1 MHLVNGYKAVHMANN
16 SPNDVLEQ
24 IEKHYMALSPSGKA
38 IAHYLQQNPI
48 AVLSQSTSLI
58 AEKTGTSKATVSRF
72 FRQLGFD
79 SHQQAK
85 DALAQ
90 LREQGVPVV
99 NSLSN
104 VQQHESEVKNLSLT
118 FEGVTLDALK
128 AVAQLLA
135 QAQQVT
141 LIGFRNAYPIALHF
155 RQQLKQI
162 RGSVR
167 VLPQPGQTLSED
179 IIDLS
184 EKDVVVLLGFRRRT
198 RQFKYVLQNIKHCT
212 TVLIT
217 DPSGQQYRQDVDHLL
232 VAHIGSESPFDSY
245 AAPMSLVASLCN
257 LTYEELGSI
266 AADRVEA
273 ITDIYI
279 QMDELE
285 SPKR

>member
-1 MHLVNGYKAVHMANN
+1 MAKKS
-16 SPNDVLEQ
+16 SPNDVLQQ
-24 IEKHYMALSPSGKA
+24 IEKHYASLSPSGKA

-58 AEKTGTSKATVSRF
+58 AEKTATSKATVSRF

-85 DALAQ
+85 DTHVQ

-99 NSLSN
+99 SASSN
-104 VQQHESEVKNLSLT
+104 TQQLESEIKNLSHT
-118 FEGVTLDALK
+118 FEGMSMDVLK
-128 AVAQLLA
+128 EVASLLA
-135 QAQQVT
+135 KANQIT

-162 RGSVR
+162 RTSIR
-167 VLPQPGQTLSED
+167 LLPQPGQTLSED
-179 IIDLS
+179 IIDLG
-184 EKDVVVLLGFRRRT
+184 ENDLVVLFGFRRRT
-198 RQFKYVLQNIKHCT
+198 RQFKFVLNSIKHCK

-217 DPSGQQYRQDVDHLL
+217 DPTGQIYRDQVNHLL
-232 VAHIGSESPFDSY
+232 VCHIGSDSPFDSY

-257 LTYEELGSI
+257 LTYEELGDE
-266 AADRVEA
+266 AAKRVEA
-273 ITDIYI
+273 ITDVYI

-285 SPKR
+285 SPRR

>member
-1 MHLVNGYKAVHMANN
+1 MTKS
-16 SPNDVLEQ
+16 SPSDVLKQ
-24 IEKHYMALSPSGKA
+24 IEKHYASLSPSGQS
-38 IAHYLQQNPI
+38 IAHYIQQNPI
-48 AVLSQSTSLI
+48 AVLSQSISLI

-85 DALAQ
+85 DALVQ

-99 NSLSN
+99 SPSSGVL
-104 VQQHESEVKNLSLT
+104 QHESDSKNLANT
-118 FEGVTLDALK
+118 FEGTSPAALNEI
-128 AVAQLLA
+128 AEILA
-135 QAQQVT
+135 TAQQVT

-162 RGSVR
+162 RTSVR

-179 IIDLS
+179 IIDLT
-184 EKDVVVLLGFRRRT
+184 ENDVVVLFGFRRRT
-198 RQFKYVLQNIKHCT
+198 RQFKYILNSIKHCK

-217 DPSGQQYRQDVDHLL
+217 DPTGQGYRQDVDHLL
-232 VAHIGSESPFDSY
+232 ITHIGGDSPFDSY

-257 LTYEELGSI
+257 STYEVLGS
-266 AADRVEA
+266 AAANRVDA

-279 QMDELE
+279 QIDELE
-285 SPKR
+285 DPKR

>member
-1 MHLVNGYKAVHMANN
+1 MTKS
-16 SPNDVLEQ
+16 SPSDVLQQ
-24 IEKHYMALSPSGKA
+24 IEKHYASLSPSGKS
-38 IAHYLQQNPI
+38 IAHYIQQNPI
-48 AVLSQSTSLI
+48 AVLSQSISLI

-85 DALAQ
+85 DALIQ

-99 NSLSN
+99 SPSSGVL
-104 VQQHESEVKNLSLT
+104 QHESDSKNLANT
-118 FEGVTLDALK
+118 FEGTTPAALNEI
-128 AVAQLLA
+128 ADILA
-135 QAQQVT
+135 NAHQVT

-162 RGSVR
+162 RTSVR

-179 IIDLS
+179 IVDLT
-184 EKDVVVLLGFRRRT
+184 ENDVVVLFGFRRRT
-198 RQFKYVLQNIKHCT
+198 RQFKYVLNSIKHCR

-217 DPSGQQYRQDVDHLL
+217 DPTGQGYRQDVDHLL
-232 VAHIGSESPFDSY
+232 VTHIGGDAPFDSY

-257 LTYEELGSI
+257 LTYEALGSA
-266 AADRVEA
+266 AADRVDD

-285 SPKR
+285 NPQR

>member
-1 MHLVNGYKAVHMANN
+1 MAKKS
-16 SPNDVLEQ
+16 SPNDVLQQ
-24 IEKHYMALSPSGKA
+24 IEKHYASLSPSGKA

-58 AEKTGTSKATVSRF
+58 AEKTATSKATVSRF

-85 DALAQ
+85 DTHVQ

-99 NSLSN
+99 SASSN
-104 VQQHESEVKNLSLT
+104 TQQLESEIKNLSHT
-118 FEGVTLDALK
+118 FEGMSMDVLK
-128 AVAQLLA
+128 EVASLLA
-135 QAQQVT
+135 KANQIT

-162 RGSVR
+162 RTSIR
-167 VLPQPGQTLSED
+167 LLPQPGQTLSED
-179 IIDLS
+179 IIDLG
-184 EKDVVVLLGFRRRT
+184 ENDLVVLFGFRRRT
-198 RQFKYVLQNIKHCT
+198 RQFKFVLNSIKHCK

-217 DPSGQQYRQDVDHLL
+217 DPTGQIYRDQVNHLL
-232 VAHIGSESPFDSY
+232 VCHIGSESPFDSY

-257 LTYEELGSI
+257 LTYEELGEE
-266 AADRVEA
+266 AAKRVEA
-273 ITDIYI
+273 ITDVYI

-285 SPKR
+285 SPRR

>member
-1 MHLVNGYKAVHMANN
+1 MAKKS
-16 SPNDVLEQ
+16 SPNDVLQQ
-24 IEKHYMALSPSGKA
+24 IEKHYASLSPSGKA

-58 AEKTGTSKATVSRF
+58 AEKTATSKATVSRF

-85 DALAQ
+85 DTHVQ

-99 NSLSN
+99 SASSN
-104 VQQHESEVKNLSLT
+104 TQQLESEIKNLSHT
-118 FEGVTLDALK
+118 FEGMSMDVLK
-128 AVAQLLA
+128 EVASLLA
-135 QAQQVT
+135 KANQIT

-162 RGSVR
+162 RTSIR
-167 VLPQPGQTLSED
+167 LLPQPGQTLSED
-179 IIDLS
+179 IIDLG
-184 EKDVVVLLGFRRRT
+184 ENDLVVLFGFRRRT
-198 RQFKYVLQNIKHCT
+198 RQFKFVLNSIKHCK

-217 DPSGQQYRQDVDHLL
+217 DPTGQIYRDQVNHLL
-232 VAHIGSESPFDSY
+232 VCHIGSESPFDSY

-257 LTYEELGSI
+257 LTYAELGEE
-266 AADRVEA
+266 AAKRVEA
-273 ITDIYI
+273 ITDVYI

-285 SPKR
+285 SPRR

>member
-1 MHLVNGYKAVHMANN
+1 MAKKS
-16 SPNDVLEQ
+16 SPNDVLQQ
-24 IEKHYMALSPSGKA
+24 IEKHYASLSPSGKA

-58 AEKTGTSKATVSRF
+58 AEKTATSKATVSRF

-85 DALAQ
+85 DTHVQ

-99 NSLSN
+99 SASSN
-104 VQQHESEVKNLSLT
+104 TQQVESEIKNLSHT
-118 FEGVTLDALK
+118 FEGMSMDVLK
-128 AVAQLLA
+128 EVASLLA
-135 QAQQVT
+135 KANQIT

-162 RGSVR
+162 RTSIR
-167 VLPQPGQTLSED
+167 LLPQPGQTLSED
-179 IIDLS
+179 IIDLG
-184 EKDVVVLLGFRRRT
+184 ENDLVVLFGFRRRT
-198 RQFKYVLQNIKHCT
+198 RQFKFVLNSIKHCK

-217 DPSGQQYRQDVDHLL
+217 DPTGQIYRDQVNHLL
-232 VAHIGSESPFDSY
+232 VCHIGSESPFDSY

-257 LTYEELGSI
+257 LTYEELGEE
-266 AADRVEA
+266 AAKRVEA

-279 QMDELE
+279 LMDELE
-285 SPKR
+285 SPRR

>member
-1 MHLVNGYKAVHMANN
+1 MTKS
-16 SPNDVLEQ
+16 SPSDVLKQ
-24 IEKHYMALSPSGKA
+24 IEKHYASLSPSGQS
-38 IAHYLQQNPI
+38 IAHYIQQNPI
-48 AVLSQSTSLI
+48 AVLSQSISLI

-85 DALAQ
+85 DALVQ

-99 NSLSN
+99 SPSSGVL
-104 VQQHESEVKNLSLT
+104 QHESDSKNLANT
-118 FEGVTLDALK
+118 FEGTSPAALNEI
-128 AVAQLLA
+128 AEILA
-135 QAQQVT
+135 TAQQVT

-162 RGSVR
+162 RTSVR

-179 IIDLS
+179 IIDLT
-184 EKDVVVLLGFRRRT
+184 ENDVVVLFGFRRRT
-198 RQFKYVLQNIKHCT
+198 RQFKYVLNSIKHCK

-217 DPSGQQYRQDVDHLL
+217 DPTG
-232 VAHIGSESPFDSY
+232 HIGGDSPFDSY

-257 LTYEELGSI
+257 LTYEVLGS
-266 AADRVEA
+266 AAANRVDA

-285 SPKR
+285 DPKR

>member
-1 MHLVNGYKAVHMANN
+1 MAKKS
-16 SPNDVLEQ
+16 SPNDVLQQ
-24 IEKHYMALSPSGKA
+24 IEKHYASLSPSGKA

-58 AEKTGTSKATVSRF
+58 AEKTATSKATVSRF

-85 DALAQ
+85 DTHVQ

-99 NSLSN
+99 SASSN
-104 VQQHESEVKNLSLT
+104 TQQLESEIKNLSHT
-118 FEGVTLDALK
+118 FEGMSMDVLK
-128 AVAQLLA
+128 EVASLLA
-135 QAQQVT
+135 KANQIT

-162 RGSVR
+162 RTSIR
-167 VLPQPGQTLSED
+167 LLPQPGQTLSED
-179 IIDLS
+179 IIDLG
-184 EKDVVVLLGFRRRT
+184 ENDLVVLFGFRRRT
-198 RQFKYVLQNIKHCT
+198 RQFKFVLNSIKHCK

-217 DPSGQQYRQDVDHLL
+217 DPTGQTYRDQVNHLL
-232 VAHIGSESPFDSY
+232 VCHIGSESPFDSY

-257 LTYEELGSI
+257 LTYEELGEE
-266 AADRVEA
+266 AAKRVEA
-273 ITDIYI
+273 ITDVYI

-285 SPKR
+285 SPRR

>member
-1 MHLVNGYKAVHMANN
+1 MTKS
-16 SPNDVLEQ
+16 SPSDVLKQ
-24 IEKHYMALSPSGKA
+24 IERHYASLSPSGQS
-38 IAHYLQQNPI
+38 IAHYIQQNPI
-48 AVLSQSTSLI
+48 AVLSQSISLI

-85 DALAQ
+85 DALVQ

-99 NSLSN
+99 SPSSGVL
-104 VQQHESEVKNLSLT
+104 QHESDSKNLANT
-118 FEGVTLDALK
+118 FEGTTPAALNEI
-128 AVAQLLA
+128 AEILA
-135 QAQQVT
+135 TAQQVT

-162 RGSVR
+162 RTSVR

-179 IIDLS
+179 IIDLT
-184 EKDVVVLLGFRRRT
+184 ENDVVVLFGFRRRT
-198 RQFKYVLQNIKHCT
+198 RQFKYVLNSIKHCK

-217 DPSGQQYRQDVDHLL
+217 DPTGQGYRQDVDHLL
-232 VAHIGSESPFDSY
+232 ITHIGGDSPFDSY

-257 LTYEELGSI
+257 LTYEVLGS
-266 AADRVEA
+266 AAANRVDA

-285 SPKR
+285 DPKR

>member
-1 MHLVNGYKAVHMANN
+1 MAKKS
-16 SPNDVLEQ
+16 SPNDVLQQ
-24 IEKHYMALSPSGKA
+24 IEKHYASLSPSGKS

-58 AEKTGTSKATVSRF
+58 AEKTATSKATVSRF

-85 DALAQ
+85 DTHVQ

-99 NSLSN
+99 SASSN
-104 VQQHESEVKNLSLT
+104 TQQLESEIKNLSHT
-118 FEGVTLDALK
+118 FEGMSMDVLK
-128 AVAQLLA
+128 EVASLLA
-135 QAQQVT
+135 KANQIT

-162 RGSVR
+162 RTSIR
-167 VLPQPGQTLSED
+167 LLPQPGQTLSED
-179 IIDLS
+179 IIDLG
-184 EKDVVVLLGFRRRT
+184 ENDLVVLFGFRRRT
-198 RQFKYVLQNIKHCT
+198 RQFKFVLNSIKHCK

-217 DPSGQQYRQDVDHLL
+217 DPTGQIYRDQVNHLL
-232 VAHIGSESPFDSY
+232 VCHIGSESPFDSY

-257 LTYEELGSI
+257 LTYEELGEE
-266 AADRVEA
+266 AAKRVEA
-273 ITDIYI
+273 ITDVYI

-285 SPKR
+285 SPRR

>member
-1 MHLVNGYKAVHMANN
+1 MAKKS
-16 SPNDVLEQ
+16 SPNDVLQQ
-24 IEKHYMALSPSGKA
+24 IEKHYASLSPSGKA

-58 AEKTGTSKATVSRF
+58 AEKTATSKATVSRF

-85 DALAQ
+85 DTHVQ

-99 NSLSN
+99 SASSN
-104 VQQHESEVKNLSLT
+104 TQQVESEIKNLSHT
-118 FEGVTLDALK
+118 FEGMSMDVLK
-128 AVAQLLA
+128 EVASLLA
-135 QAQQVT
+135 KANQIT

-162 RGSVR
+162 RTSIR
-167 VLPQPGQTLSED
+167 LLPQPGQTLSED
-179 IIDLS
+179 IIDLG
-184 EKDVVVLLGFRRRT
+184 ENDLVVLFGFRRRT
-198 RQFKYVLQNIKHCT
+198 RQFKFVLNSIKHCK

-217 DPSGQQYRQDVDHLL
+217 DPTGQIYRDQVNHLL
-232 VAHIGSESPFDSY
+232 VCHIGSDSPFDSY

-257 LTYEELGSI
+257 LTYDELGEE
-266 AADRVEA
+266 AAKRVEA
-273 ITDIYI
+273 ITDVYI

-285 SPKR
+285 SPRR

>member
-1 MHLVNGYKAVHMANN
+1 MTKS
-16 SPNDVLEQ
+16 SPSDVLKQ
-24 IEKHYMALSPSGKA
+24 IEKHYASLSPSGQS
-38 IAHYLQQNPI
+38 IAHYIQQNPI
-48 AVLSQSTSLI
+48 AVLSQSISLI

-85 DALAQ
+85 DALVQ

-99 NSLSN
+99 SPSSGVL
-104 VQQHESEVKNLSLT
+104 QHESDSKNLAST
-118 FEGVTLDALK
+118 FEGTSPASLNEIAEI
-128 AVAQLLA
+128 LA
-135 QAQQVT
+135 TAQQVT

-162 RGSVR
+162 RTSVR

-179 IIDLS
+179 IIDLT
-184 EKDVVVLLGFRRRT
+184 ENDVVVLFGFRRRT
-198 RQFKYVLQNIKHCT
+198 RQFKYVLNSIKHCK

-217 DPSGQQYRQDVDHLL
+217 DPTGQGYRQDVDHLL
-232 VAHIGSESPFDSY
+232 ITHIGGDSPFDSY

-257 LTYEELGSI
+257 LTYEVLGS
-266 AADRVEA
+266 AAANRVDA

-285 SPKR
+285 NPKR

>member
-1 MHLVNGYKAVHMANN
+1 MAKKS
-16 SPNDVLEQ
+16 SPNDVLQQ
-24 IEKHYMALSPSGKA
+24 IEKHYASLSPSGKA

-58 AEKTGTSKATVSRF
+58 AEKTATSKATVSRF

-85 DALAQ
+85 DTHVQ

-99 NSLSN
+99 SASSN
-104 VQQHESEVKNLSLT
+104 TQQLESEIKNLSHT
-118 FEGVTLDALK
+118 FEGMSMDVLK
-128 AVAQLLA
+128 EVASLLA
-135 QAQQVT
+135 KANQIT

-162 RGSVR
+162 RTSIR
-167 VLPQPGQTLSED
+167 LLPQPGQTLSED
-179 IIDLS
+179 IIDLG
-184 EKDVVVLLGFRRRT
+184 ENDLVVLFGFRRRT
-198 RQFKYVLQNIKHCT
+198 RQFKFVLNSIKHCK

-217 DPSGQQYRQDVDHLL
+217 DPTGQIYRDQVNHLL
-232 VAHIGSESPFDSY
+232 VCHIGSDSPFDSY

-257 LTYEELGSI
+257 LTYEELGEE
-266 AADRVEA
+266 AAKRVEA
-273 ITDIYI
+273 ITDVYI

-285 SPKR
+285 SPRR

>member
-1 MHLVNGYKAVHMANN
+1 MTKS
-16 SPNDVLEQ
+16 SPSDVLKQ
-24 IEKHYMALSPSGKA
+24 IEKHYASLSPSGQS
-38 IAHYLQQNPI
+38 IAHYIQQNPI
-48 AVLSQSTSLI
+48 AVLSQSISLI

-85 DALAQ
+85 DALVQ

-99 NSLSN
+99 SPSSGVL
-104 VQQHESEVKNLSLT
+104 QHESDSKNLANT
-118 FEGVTLDALK
+118 FEGTSPAALNEI
-128 AVAQLLA
+128 AEILA
-135 QAQQVT
+135 TAQQVT

-162 RGSVR
+162 RTSVR

-179 IIDLS
+179 IIDLTES
-184 EKDVVVLLGFRRRT
+184 DVVVLFGFRRRT
-198 RQFKYVLQNIKHCT
+198 RQFKYVLNSIKHCK

-217 DPSGQQYRQDVDHLL
+217 DPTGQGYRQDVDHLL
-232 VAHIGSESPFDSY
+232 ITHIGGDSPFDSY
-245 AAPMSLVASLCN
+245 VAPMSLVASLCN
-257 LTYEELGSI
+257 LTYEVLGS
-266 AADRVEA
+266 AAANRVDA

-285 SPKR
+285 DPKR

>member
-1 MHLVNGYKAVHMANN
+1 MAKS
-16 SPNDVLEQ
+16 SPNDVLQQ
-24 IEKHYMALSPSGKA
+24 IEKHYASLSPSGKA
-38 IAHYLQQNPI
+38 IAHYLQQNPLV
-48 AVLSQSTSLI
+48 VLSQSTSLI
-58 AEKTGTSKATVSRF
+58 AEKTNTSKATVSRF

-85 DALAQ
+85 DAQVQ
-90 LREQGVPVV
+90 LREQGVPVI
-99 NSLSN
+99 SPLSN
-104 VQQHESEVKNLSLT
+104 VQQHDSEIKNLSRT
-118 FEGVTLDALK
+118 FEGMALDTLK
-128 AVAQLLA
+128 AVAKLLA
-135 QAQQVT
+135 SAEQVT

-162 RGSVR
+162 RASVR
-167 VLPQPGQTLSED
+167 VLPQPSQTLSED

-184 EKDVVVLLGFRRRT
+184 PKDLVVLFGFRRRT
-198 RQFKYVLQNIKHCT
+198 RQFKYVLKNIKHCK

-217 DPSGQQYRQDVDHLL
+217 DPTGQIYRDDVDHLL
-232 VAHIGSESPFDSY
+232 VSHIGSESPFDSY

-257 LTYEELGSI
+257 LTYDELGK
-266 AADRVEA
+266 AAAKRVDA

>member
-1 MHLVNGYKAVHMANN
+1 MTKS
-16 SPNDVLEQ
+16 SPSDVLKQ
-24 IEKHYMALSPSGKA
+24 IEKHYASLSPSGQL
-38 IAHYLQQNPI
+38 IAHYIQQNPI
-48 AVLSQSTSLI
+48 AVLSQSISLI

-85 DALAQ
+85 DALVQ

-99 NSLSN
+99 SPSSGVL
-104 VQQHESEVKNLSLT
+104 QHESDSKNLAST
-118 FEGVTLDALK
+118 FEGTSPAALNEI
-128 AVAQLLA
+128 AEILA
-135 QAQQVT
+135 TAHQVT

-162 RGSVR
+162 RTSVR

-179 IIDLS
+179 IIDLT
-184 EKDVVVLLGFRRRT
+184 ENDVVVLFGFRRRT
-198 RQFKYVLQNIKHCT
+198 RQFKYVLNSTKHCK

-217 DPSGQQYRQDVDHLL
+217 DPTGQGYRQDVDHLL
-232 VAHIGSESPFDSY
+232 ITHIGGDSPFDSY

-257 LTYEELGSI
+257 LTYEVLGS
-266 AADRVEA
+266 AAANRVDA

-285 SPKR
+285 NPKR

>member
-1 MHLVNGYKAVHMANN
+1 MTKS
-16 SPNDVLEQ
+16 SPSDVLKQ
-24 IEKHYMALSPSGKA
+24 IEKHYASLSPSGQS
-38 IAHYLQQNPI
+38 IAHYIQQNPI
-48 AVLSQSTSLI
+48 AVLSQSISLI

-85 DALAQ
+85 DALVQ

-99 NSLSN
+99 SPSSGVL
-104 VQQHESEVKNLSLT
+104 QHESDSKNLAST
-118 FEGVTLDALK
+118 FEGTSPAALNEI
-128 AVAQLLA
+128 AEILA
-135 QAQQVT
+135 TAQQVT

-162 RGSVR
+162 RTSVR

-179 IIDLS
+179 IIDLT
-184 EKDVVVLLGFRRRT
+184 ENDVVVLFGFRRRT
-198 RQFKYVLQNIKHCT
+198 RQFKYVLNSIKHCK

-217 DPSGQQYRQDVDHLL
+217 DPTGQGYRQDVDHLL
-232 VAHIGSESPFDSY
+232 IAHIGGDSPFDSY

-257 LTYEELGSI
+257 LTYEVLGS
-266 AADRVEA
+266 AAANRVDA

-285 SPKR
+285 DPKR

>member
-1 MHLVNGYKAVHMANN
+1 MAKKS
-16 SPNDVLEQ
+16 SPNDVLQQ
-24 IEKHYMALSPSGKA
+24 IEKHYASLSPSGKA

-58 AEKTGTSKATVSRF
+58 AEKTATSKATVSRF

-85 DALAQ
+85 DTHVQ

-99 NSLSN
+99 SASSN
-104 VQQHESEVKNLSLT
+104 TQQLESEIKNLSHT
-118 FEGVTLDALK
+118 FEGMSMDVLK
-128 AVAQLLA
+128 EVASLLA
-135 QAQQVT
+135 KANQIT

-162 RGSVR
+162 RTSIR
-167 VLPQPGQTLSED
+167 LLPQPGQTLSED
-179 IIDLS
+179 IIDLG
-184 EKDVVVLLGFRRRT
+184 DNDLVVLFGFRRRT
-198 RQFKYVLQNIKHCT
+198 RQFKFVLNSIKHCK

-217 DPSGQQYRQDVDHLL
+217 DPTGQIYRDQVNHLL
-232 VAHIGSESPFDSY
+232 VCHIGSESPFDSY

-257 LTYEELGSI
+257 LTYEELGEE
-266 AADRVEA
+266 AAKRVEA
-273 ITDIYI
+273 ITDVYI

-285 SPKR
+285 SPRR

>member
-1 MHLVNGYKAVHMANN
+1 MTKN
-16 SPNDVLEQ
+16 SPNDVLQQ
-24 IEKHYMALSPSGKA
+24 IEKHYASLSPSGKS
-38 IAHYLQQNPI
+38 IAHYIQQNPI

-85 DALAQ
+85 EALVQ

-99 NSLSN
+99 SPSSGVL
-104 VQQHESEVKNLSLT
+104 QHESDSRNLANT
-118 FEGVTLDALK
+118 FDGTSSDALK
-128 AVAQLLA
+128 DIAKLLA
-135 QAQQVT
+135 SAGQVT

-162 RGSVR
+162 RASVR

-179 IIDLS
+179 IIDLT
-184 EKDVVVLLGFRRRT
+184 ENDLVVLFGFRRRT
-198 RQFKYVLQNIKHCT
+198 RQFKFVLNSIKHCK

-217 DPSGQQYRQDVDHLL
+217 DPTGQGYRHDVDHL
-232 VAHIGSESPFDSY
+232 VVTHIGSDSPFDSY

-257 LTYEELGSI
+257 LTYEALGSQ
-266 AADRVEA
+266 AADRVDA